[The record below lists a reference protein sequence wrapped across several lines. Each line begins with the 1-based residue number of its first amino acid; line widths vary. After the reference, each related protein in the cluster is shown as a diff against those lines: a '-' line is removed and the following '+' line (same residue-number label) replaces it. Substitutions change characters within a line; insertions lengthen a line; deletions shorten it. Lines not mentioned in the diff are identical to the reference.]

1 MSYRVVSG
9 ELSPLCP
16 EIAGGGVSQSIDAL
30 VEILD
35 QQLQTWSHD
44 ELLTG
49 KIGCS
54 AESQSWYGWLPM
66 TYINAMGMYHDW
78 G

>member
-1 MSYRVVSG
+1 MVSMG
-9 ELSPLCP
+9 SSWGCP
-16 EIAGGGVSQSIDAL
+16 QIAGGGVSQSIDAL

-35 QQLQTWSHD
+35 QHLQTWSHD

-54 AESQSWYGWLPM
+54 AMGIQSWMSWYGSQPWESM
-66 TYINAMGMYHDW
+66 TGDDGYQP
-78 G
+78 